1 MHDIRMENIEMA
13 LFYLVRHGEPDYEA
27 VSKIGFYG
35 FGRSFAPLS
44 ERGLKQAEEAAT
56 DVRLLDADL
65 IICSPYTRALQTAAI
80 ISRKINKEIVV
91 EPELHEWI
99 VDKTNSITS
108 SEQVAIYGKEFQ
120 ECKGVY
126 PEGQDM
132 KWESLA
138 SLRARIRRVA
148 DKYAD
153 YGKVIIVGHGMAFRT
168 LKYIEN
174 IAPGEIVECIYE
186 NGQHEC
192 KYAFNKDIK
201 FR

>member
-1 MHDIRMENIEMA
+1 MA
-13 LFYLVRHGEPDYEA
+13 LFYLIRHGEPDYEA
-27 VSKIGFYG
+27 ISKIGFYG

-44 ERGLKQAEEAAT
+44 ERGLRQAEEAAS
-56 DVRLLDADL
+56 DDRLLEADI

-91 EPELHEWI
+91 EPELHEWL

-108 SEQVAIYGKEFQ
+108 SEQVAKYGKEFQ
-120 ECKGVY
+120 EFKGVY

-138 SLRARIRRVA
+138 SLRERIRRVA

-153 YGKVIIVGHGMAFRT
+153 HDKVIIVGHGMAFRT

-174 IAPGEIVECIYE
+174 ISPGEIVECIYKR
-186 NGQHEC
+186 GQREC
-192 KYAFNKDIK
+192 EYAFSKGIK
-201 FR
+201 FV

>member
-1 MHDIRMENIEMA
+1 MA
-13 LFYLVRHGEPDYEA
+13 LFYLIRHGEPDYEA
-27 VSKIGFYG
+27 VSKLGFYG

-44 ERGLKQAEEAAT
+44 ECGLKQAEETAK
-56 DVRLLDADL
+56 DIRLLDADL

-80 ISRKINKEIVV
+80 ISREIDKEIVV

-108 SEQVAIYGKEFQ
+108 SEEVEMLGKEFQ

-126 PEGQDM
+126 PDGQEM
-132 KWESLA
+132 RWETVSSLKK
-138 SLRARIRRVA
+138 RIKRVA

-153 YGKVIIVGHGMAFRT
+153 YDKVIVVGHGMAFRV

-174 IAPGEIVECIYE
+174 IAPGEIIECEYE
-186 NGQHEC
+186 KGQEDC
-192 KYAFNKDIK
+192 AYAFSSKIK

>member
-1 MHDIRMENIEMA
+1 MA
-13 LFYLVRHGEPDYEA
+13 LFYLIRHGEPDYEA

-44 ERGLKQAEEAAT
+44 ERGLRQAEEAAS
-56 DVRLLDADL
+56 DDRLLEADI

-91 EPELHEWI
+91 EPELHEWL

-108 SEQVAIYGKEFQ
+108 KEQVAKYGKEFQ
-120 ECKGVY
+120 EFKGVY

-153 YGKVIIVGHGMAFRT
+153 YDKIIIVGHGMAFRV

-186 NGQHEC
+186 RGQCEC
-192 KYAFNKDIK
+192 EYAFSKGIK
-201 FR
+201 FV

>member
-1 MHDIRMENIEMA
+1 MA
-13 LFYLVRHGEPDYEA
+13 LFYLIRHGEPDYEA

-44 ERGLKQAEEAAT
+44 ELGLKQMEEMAE
-56 DVRLLDADL
+56 DSRLLDADL

-108 SEQVAIYGKEFQ
+108 SEEVAMIGKEFQ
-120 ECKGVY
+120 DYKGVY

-132 KWESLA
+132 RWESLS
-138 SLRARIRRVA
+138 SLRERIKRVA

-153 YGKVIIVGHGMAFRT
+153 YEKVIIVGHGMAFRT

-174 IAPGEIVECIYE
+174 IAPAEIVECRYE
-186 NGQHEC
+186 RGQEDC
-192 KYAFNKDIK
+192 EYAFNRGIK
-201 FR
+201 FV

>member
-1 MHDIRMENIEMA
+1 MA
-13 LFYLVRHGEPDYEA
+13 LFYLIRHGEPDYEA
-27 VSKIGFYG
+27 VSKLGFYG

-44 ERGLKQAEEAAT
+44 ECGLKQAEETAK
-56 DVRLLDADL
+56 DIRLLDADL

-80 ISRKINKEIVV
+80 ISREIDKEIVV

-108 SEQVAIYGKEFQ
+108 SEEVEMLGKEFQ

-126 PEGQDM
+126 PDGQEM
-132 KWESLA
+132 RWETVSSLKK
-138 SLRARIRRVA
+138 RIKRVA

-153 YGKVIIVGHGMAFRT
+153 YDKVIVVGHGMAFRV

-174 IAPGEIVECIYE
+174 IAPGEIIECEYE
-186 NGQHEC
+186 KGQEDRRLFFA
-192 KYAFNKDIK
+192 K
-201 FR
+201 

>member
-1 MHDIRMENIEMA
+1 MA
-13 LFYLVRHGEPDYEA
+13 LFYLIRHGEPDYEA
-27 VSKIGFYG
+27 VSKLGFYG

-44 ERGLKQAEEAAT
+44 ECGLKQAEETAK
-56 DVRLLDADL
+56 DIRLLDADL

-80 ISRKINKEIVV
+80 ISREIDKEIVV

-99 VDKTNSITS
+99 VDRTNSITS
-108 SEQVAIYGKEFQ
+108 SEEVEMLGKEFQ

-126 PEGQDM
+126 PDGQEM
-132 KWESLA
+132 RWETVSSLKK
-138 SLRARIRRVA
+138 RIKRVA

-153 YGKVIIVGHGMAFRT
+153 YDKVIVVGHGMAFRV

-174 IAPGEIVECIYE
+174 IAPGEIIECEYE
-186 NGQHEC
+186 KGQEDC
-192 KYAFNKDIK
+192 AYAFSSKIK

>member
-1 MHDIRMENIEMA
+1 MA
-13 LFYLVRHGEPDYEA
+13 LFYLVRLGEPDYEA

-44 ERGLKQAEEAAT
+44 ERGLRQAEETAKDT
-56 DVRLLDADL
+56 RLLEANL

-108 SEQVAIYGKEFQ
+108 LEQVAMLGKEFQ
-120 ECKGVY
+120 ACKGVY
-126 PEGQDM
+126 PEGRDM
-132 KWESLA
+132 KWESLS
-138 SLRARIRRVA
+138 SLRTRIKRVA

-153 YGKVIIVGHGMAFRT
+153 YDKVIIVGHGMAFRA

-174 IAPGEIVECIYE
+174 IAPGEIVECRYE
-186 NGQHEC
+186 KGQEDC
-192 KYAFNKDIK
+192 EYAFSKGIK
-201 FR
+201 FV

>member
-1 MHDIRMENIEMA
+1 MA
-13 LFYLVRHGEPDYEA
+13 LFYLIRHGEPDYEA
-27 VSKIGFYG
+27 VSKLGFYG

-44 ERGLKQAEEAAT
+44 ERGLEQAGETAKDA
-56 DVRLLDADL
+56 RLKDAEL

-80 ISRKINKEIVV
+80 ISREIDKEIVV

-99 VDKTNSITS
+99 VDRTNSITS
-108 SEQVAIYGKEFQ
+108 SDKVATLGKEFQ

-126 PEGQDM
+126 PEGQEM
-132 KWESLA
+132 RWETLS
-138 SLRARIRRVA
+138 SLRTRIKRVA

-153 YGKVIIVGHGMAFRT
+153 YNKVIIVGHGMAFRV

-174 IAPGEIVECIYE
+174 IAHGEIVECKYE
-186 NGQHEC
+186 KGQEDC
-192 KYAFNKDIK
+192 EYAFSNKIE

>member
-1 MHDIRMENIEMA
+1 MA
-13 LFYLVRHGEPDYEA
+13 LFYLIRHGEPDYES
-27 VSKIGFYG
+27 VSKLGFYG

-44 ERGLKQAEEAAT
+44 ERGLKQAEQTAKDT
-56 DVRLLDADL
+56 RLLDADL

-80 ISRKINKEIVV
+80 ISREIDKKIVV

-108 SEQVAIYGKEFQ
+108 SEEVAMLGKEFQ
-120 ECKGVY
+120 EYKGVY
-126 PEGQDM
+126 PDGQEM
-132 KWESLA
+132 RWETLS
-138 SLRARIRRVA
+138 SLRTRIKRVA

-153 YGKVIIVGHGMAFRT
+153 YNRVIMVGHGMAFRV

-174 IAPGEIVECIYE
+174 IAPGEIVECEYE
-186 NGQHEC
+186 KGQEDC
-192 KYAFNKDIK
+192 DFAFSKNIK